1 MKQVNSIYDNIVDT
15 QKIMKMYDKRIRI
28 NTKNKTKLLRFE
40 YNYVS
45 NIVYIK
51 NILGDRK
58 YIPGKYNIFIIKE
71 PKLRL
76 IMSQNIIDKI
86 INHLVSEYLLVEV
99 FDKTLIDSNIATRK
113 NKGTDYGVKLLKKY
127 IKKLNNNKFYILKFD
142 ISKYFYNLD
151 HEILKNIIS
160 KKIKDKDAINLL
172 YKIIDS
178 TDYSYI
184 NKRINDLK
192 NREIE
197 KILNSNNLDKER
209 LINEIKSIPEYKK
222 GKGLPIGNMSSQF
235 LAILYLNELDHY
247 IKEELKI
254 KYYIRYMDDGILLH
268 RDKEYLKKCLK
279 KIEKILERYG
289 LKLNN
294 KTRIYSSDEGF
305 EFLGYKYI
313 MKNNRLIVKIKGQT
327 KRRFKRKMKTLYRLE
342 EKGKITEK
350 DIKHVEAS
358 YKGHLHYGNTK
369 KLIENTIK
377 KEKIGNLEFNKVYIE
392 DNKIVYINT

>member
-268 RDKEYLKKCLK
+268 TDKEYLKKCLK

>member
-268 RDKEYLKKCLK
+268 TDKEYLKNCLK
-279 KIEKILERYG
+279 EIEKILERYG

-327 KRRFKRKMKTLYRLE
+327 KRRFKRKMKTLYKLE
-342 EKGKITEK
+342 EQGKITKK
-350 DIKHVEAS
+350 DVMHVEAS

-377 KEKIGNLEFNKVYIE
+377 KDEIENLEFTEVCIK

>member
-1 MKQVNSIYDNIVDT
+1 MKQINNIYDSIVDT
-15 QKIMKMYDKRIRI
+15 KKIMKMYDNRIRI
-28 NTKNKTKLLRFE
+28 NTKNKAKLLRFE

-51 NILGDRK
+51 NILEDRK

-86 INHLVSEYLLVEV
+86 INHLVSEYLLVKV
-99 FDKTLIDSNIATRK
+99 FDQSLIDSNIATRK
-113 NKGTDYGVKLLKKY
+113 NKGTDYGIKLLKKY

-160 KKIKDKDAINLL
+160 KKIKDKDVINLL

-184 NKRINDLK
+184 NKRINNLK
-192 NREIE
+192 NTEIE
-197 KILNSNNLDKER
+197 KILKRNALDKER

-327 KRRFKRKMKTLYRLE
+327 KRRFKRKMKTLYKLE
-342 EKGKITEK
+342 EQGKITEK

-377 KEKIGNLEFNKVYIE
+377 KEKIDNLEFNKVYID
-392 DNKIVYINT
+392 DNKIL

>member
-222 GKGLPIGNMSSQF
+222 GKGLPIGNISSQF

-268 RDKEYLKKCLK
+268 TDKEYLKNCLK
-279 KIEKILERYG
+279 EIEKILERYG

-327 KRRFKRKMKTLYRLE
+327 KRRFKRKMKTLYKLE
-342 EKGKITEK
+342 EQGKITKK
-350 DIKHVEAS
+350 DVMHVEAS

-377 KEKIGNLEFNKVYIE
+377 KDEIENLEFTEVCIK

>member
-1 MKQVNSIYDNIVDT
+1 MKQINNIYDNIVDT

-51 NILGDRK
+51 NILENRK

-99 FDKTLIDSNIATRK
+99 FDQSLIDSNIATRK
-113 NKGTDYGVKLLKKY
+113 NKGTDYGIKLLKKY

-160 KKIKDKDAINLL
+160 KKIKDKDVINLL

-184 NKRINDLK
+184 NKRINNLK
-192 NREIE
+192 NTEIE
-197 KILNSNNLDKER
+197 KILKRNALDKER

-327 KRRFKRKMKTLYRLE
+327 KRRFKRKMKTLYKLE
-342 EKGKITEK
+342 EQGKITEK

-377 KEKIGNLEFNKVYIE
+377 KEKIDNLEFNKVYIE

>member
-51 NILGDRK
+51 NILEDRK

-197 KILNSNNLDKER
+197 KILNRNNLDKER
-209 LINEIKSIPEYKK
+209 LINEIKSIPEYKN

-268 RDKEYLKKCLK
+268 TDKEYLKKCLE
-279 KIEKILERYG
+279 KIEKILGRYG

-305 EFLGYKYI
+305 EFLGYKTEY
-313 MKNNRLIVKIKGQT
+313 NRGL
-327 KRRFKRKMKTLYRLE
+327 
-342 EKGKITEK
+342 
-350 DIKHVEAS
+350 
-358 YKGHLHYGNTK
+358 
-369 KLIENTIK
+369 
-377 KEKIGNLEFNKVYIE
+377 
-392 DNKIVYINT
+392 

>member
-1 MKQVNSIYDNIVDT
+1 MKQINNIYDSIVDT
-15 QKIMKMYDKRIRI
+15 KKIMKMYDKRIRI
-28 NTKNKTKLLRFE
+28 NTENKAKLLRFE

-51 NILGDRK
+51 NILKDRM
-58 YIPGKYNIFIIKE
+58 YTPGKYNIFIIKE

-86 INHLVSEYLLVEV
+86 INHLVSEYLLVKV
-99 FDKTLIDSNIATRK
+99 FDQSLIDSNIATRK
-113 NKGTDYGVKLLKKY
+113 NKGTDYGIKLLKKY
-127 IKKLNNNKFYILKFD
+127 IRKINNDEFYVLKFD

-151 HEILKNIIS
+151 HDILKNIIS
-160 KKIKDKDAINLL
+160 KRIKDKDAINLL

-197 KILNSNNLDKER
+197 KILNSNNQDKER

-254 KYYIRYMDDGILLH
+254 KGYIRYMDDGILIH
-268 RDKEYLKKCLK
+268 QDKEYLKKCLND
-279 KIEKILERYG
+279 IERILDKYK

-294 KTRIYSSDEGF
+294 KTKIYSSKEGF
-305 EFLGYKYI
+305 EFLGYRYI
-313 MKNNRLIVKIKGQT
+313 IKNKRLILKIKSQT
-327 KRRFKRKMKTLYRLE
+327 KRRFKRKMKTLYKLE
-342 EKGKITEK
+342 EQGKITKK
-350 DIKHVEAS
+350 DIMHVEAS
-358 YKGHLHYGNTK
+358 YRGHLHYGNTK
-369 KLIENTIK
+369 KLIKNTIK
-377 KEKIGNLEFNKVYIE
+377 KEKLDNLEFKKVYIE
-392 DNKIVYINT
+392 DNEIIYVNT

>member
-268 RDKEYLKKCLK
+268 TDKEYLKNCLK
-279 KIEKILERYG
+279 EIEKILERYG